1 LQLYNIKKRFKFPA
15 GGPKTLI
22 SALYKKEKGL
32 LIRRKEEKMFLSNMH
47 PRVKTGEE
55 GFTLVELLIVVAII
69 AILAAIAIPQFSK
82 YRLRAYKT
90 ALDSDTKN
98 AYTAAQAYLT
108 DFPAVTITSG
118 MLATGGYLPS
128 DGVSITN
135 TSMTLTAGNIE
146 LSSDVLNAQTLAN
159 RSVVEFDGGFTFVA
173 QP

>member
-1 LQLYNIKKRFKFPA
+1 
-15 GGPKTLI
+15 
-22 SALYKKEKGL
+22 
-32 LIRRKEEKMFLSNMH
+32 MFLSNMH
-47 PRVKTGEE
+47 SRVKTGEE

-108 DFPAVTITSG
+108 DFPAVTVGSAAI
-118 MLATGGYLPS
+118 LLTGGYMPS
-128 DGVSITN
+128 DGVTFVN
-135 TSMTLTAGNIE
+135 ANMTLTGGNIT
-146 LSSDVLNAQTLAN
+146 LKSTTLDAQGLDN
-159 RSVVEFDGGFTFVA
+159 NSVVQYDGNFTFIT

>member
-1 LQLYNIKKRFKFPA
+1 
-15 GGPKTLI
+15 
-22 SALYKKEKGL
+22 
-32 LIRRKEEKMFLSNMH
+32 MFLSKMNS
-47 PRVKTGEE
+47 RVKTGEE

-108 DFPAVTITSG
+108 DVPNATIDAN
-118 MLATGGYLPS
+118 MLTTGGYNAS
-128 DGVSITN
+128 DNITVVAAS
-135 TSMTLTAGNIE
+135 TDMTMSSGAIT
-146 LSSDVLNAQTLAN
+146 LSSTVLKGMSLAN
-159 RSVVEFDGGFTFVA
+159 ESVVSFDGSFTFIP